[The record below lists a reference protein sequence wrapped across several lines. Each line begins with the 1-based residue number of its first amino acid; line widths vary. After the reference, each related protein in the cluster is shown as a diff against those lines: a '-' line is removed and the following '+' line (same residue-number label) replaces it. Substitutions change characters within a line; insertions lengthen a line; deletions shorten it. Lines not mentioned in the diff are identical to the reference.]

1 MKRILLTALVVAAPF
16 VAAAQSS
23 DPVAAKVIDTHILPR
38 FETLADT
45 SDQLAQAATADC
57 TPASEPLRAAY
68 GDAFDAWV
76 SVSHL
81 RFGPTEVNDRA
92 FALAFWPDSR
102 GVTPRTLSTL
112 IAEQDSVIAT
122 AQEFAKVSIAARGF
136 YALEFLL
143 YDDVL
148 GAAGDPAYHCAL
160 VQTAAADIA
169 VTSAAILTD
178 WQEDYAARLLNP
190 GPTGTYRSQE
200 EVLQELFKALTTGLE
215 FTSDTRLGRPLGS
228 FDRPRPN
235 RAEVWRSG
243 RSARHVALSLETL
256 ENLMVLLAGGNA
268 DLVARSEQAFDTAL
282 SQIEALDDPVF
293 AGVAAPQSRLKVE
306 VVQQSVDA
314 IRDIARQELGPT
326 LGVAAGFNALDG
338 D

>member
-1 MKRILLTALVVAAPF
+1 M
-16 VAAAQSS
+16 
-23 DPVAAKVIDTHILPR
+23 
-38 FETLADT
+38 
-45 SDQLAQAATADC
+45 
-57 TPASEPLRAAY
+57 
-68 GDAFDAWV
+68 
-76 SVSHL
+76 
-81 RFGPTEVNDRA
+81 
-92 FALAFWPDSR
+92 
-102 GVTPRTLSTL
+102 
-112 IAEQDSVIAT
+112 
-122 AQEFAKVSIAARGF
+122 
-136 YALEFLL
+136 
-143 YDDVL
+143 
-148 GAAGDPAYHCAL
+148 
-160 VQTAAADIA
+160 
-169 VTSAAILTD
+169 
-178 WQEDYAARLLNP
+178 
-190 GPTGTYRSQE
+190 
-200 EVLQELFKALTTGLE
+200 QELFKALTTGLE